1 MLAFR
6 FSKTA
11 GGQGVA
17 AGNAG
22 DIFHCAAATVGIESD
37 GILGGRSLGYRNRQ
51 LLRNAP
57 RAVFRLDGE
66 GGGSFRSR
74 RAADLAGVLVQAQTG
89 REIATVN
96 APCDGRGAVGSQGMT
111 ISPAHLAVWQG
122 VRGDGHAMAAGNKL
136 CRQLGYIRRNA
147 FTGRVQVSVAAK
159 PHKVAAGIS
168 VGAGQTIGCRR
179 SKFASVF
186 YNDLDI
192 IRAAAQFAAAKVKGN
207 GFQPVRAQCVRIQDL
222 KDRTETDDRAG
233 PRSIPVAPVAGG
245 IVPATRTV
253 RQQRTRSILPPR
265 KHLTTVFDISIVLVQ
280 YPVPFVALGCAA
292 SGIARACTITSRGR
306 RT

>member
-122 VRGDGHAMAAGNKL
+122 VRGDGHAMAAGNEL
-136 CRQLGYIRRNA
+136 CRQLGYDRRNGIA
-147 FTGRVQVSVAAK
+147 RCVDLSVAAK

-168 VGAGQTIGCRR
+168 VRAGQTVGGRCG
-179 SKFASVF
+179 KALTVF
-186 YNDLDI
+186 YDNLDGLG
-192 IRAAAQFAAAKVKGN
+192 AAAQLAAAKVKGN
-207 GFQPVRAQCVRIQDL
+207 GFQPVRAQCVR
-222 KDRTETDDRAG
+222 
-233 PRSIPVAPVAGG
+233 V
-245 IVPATRTV
+245 
-253 RQQRTRSILPPR
+253 
-265 KHLTTVFDISIVLVQ
+265 
-280 YPVPFVALGCAA
+280 
-292 SGIARACTITSRGR
+292 
-306 RT
+306 